1 MDQNKRVRY
10 VKEDRGRF
18 FYQRRIPKHLH
29 HVLGETKWQRP
40 CGNVSYAKAV
50 QMIVGWTEEHDALIS
65 RSKTPDGLARIK
77 AELRSEI
84 RKFEDE
90 NFSGTQKIIAQVDI
104 VSGEMIDVDGAE
116 YDWKSA
122 RQELA
127 EIDNLRNP
135 TRPPKSEHAQ
145 ILAKIH
151 RANSG
156 KKFGMDVELP
166 PYPEYQRILQ
176 GLEAEGLRAR
186 IRLTA
191 NFPTPIDDLE
201 YADLLTTLLNDHF
214 FPGQEKPLDGDE
226 RDDYELIKR
235 KIERRLSECQPD
247 PMTITKVAERY
258 FAFNGIRTTT
268 AAKYRREILRLVK
281 ISGDV
286 PVQHVTIS
294 QLKELRDNLVTQI
307 KPASVHAVF
316 TPIKGM
322 LGYAM
327 NEQIIETN
335 PMYSVSLPRDKRP
348 LEERKW
354 KKFEP
359 IEASIIYKSM
369 HDAWG
374 SPSPNLTE
382 ERRLALLMLVKVL
395 MFSGMRPIEAL
406 RLKPSDVT
414 DRTINI
420 HGSKTESSTRVVPL
434 HPELSDFP
442 AWISKGGLDA
452 FESIKTDKVG
462 SLRYNFTRLIRVQ
475 MPNPIDDKKKGLYSL
490 RSTFVNAMRRAGAD
504 IQMQRAILGHKEAGA
519 IRHYDDGPEFELKYM
534 SVAKTD
540 PRK

>member
-1 MDQNKRVRY
+1 MDQSKRVRY
-10 VKEDRGRF
+10 VKVDRGRF

-29 HVLGETKWQRP
+29 DVLEETKWQRR

-77 AELRSEI
+77 AELRSEM
-84 RKFEDE
+84 REFEDE
-90 NFSGTQKIIAQVDI
+90 NFAGTQKIIAQVDI
-104 VSGEMIDVDGAE
+104 VSGQIIDGDWAE
-116 YDWKSA
+116 CDWKSA
-122 RQELA
+122 KQELS

-176 GLEAEGLRAR
+176 GLEAESLKAR

-201 YADLLTTLLNDHF
+201 YADLLTTLLKDHF
-214 FPGQEKPLDGDE
+214 FTGQEKPLDGDE

-258 FAFNGIRTTT
+258 FAFNGIKTAT
-268 AAKYRREILRLVK
+268 AAKYRREIQRLVK

-322 LGYAM
+322 FAYAM

-335 PMYSVSLPRDKRP
+335 PTHSISLPRDKRP

-359 IEASIIYKSM
+359 IEVSKIYQSM
-369 HDAWG
+369 YDFWG
-374 SPSPNLTE
+374 SPNPNLTD
-382 ERRLALLMLVKVL
+382 ERRMALLMLVKVL

-414 DRTINI
+414 DRSINI

-434 HPELSDFP
+434 HPELTDFP
-442 AWISKGGLDA
+442 NWISKGGLDA
-452 FESIKTDKVG
+452 FDSIKTDKVG
-462 SLRYNFTRLIRVQ
+462 SLRHNFTRLIREQ
-475 MPNPIDDKKKGLYSL
+475 MPHPIDDKQKGLYSL

-519 IRHYDDGPEFELKYM
+519 IRHYDDGPEFELKYNF
-534 SVAKTD
+534 VAKTD

>member
-1 MDQNKRVRY
+1 LR
-10 VKEDRGRF
+10 
-18 FYQRRIPKHLH
+18 
-29 HVLGETKWQRP
+29 TKIF
-40 CGNVSYAKAV
+40 A
-50 QMIVGWTEEHDALIS
+50 
-65 RSKTPDGLARIK
+65 
-77 AELRSEI
+77 
-84 RKFEDE
+84 
-90 NFSGTQKIIAQVDI
+90 GTQKIIAQVDI
-104 VSGEMIDVDGAE
+104 VSGQIIDGDWAE
-116 YDWKSA
+116 CDWKSA
-122 RQELA
+122 KQELS

-176 GLEAEGLRAR
+176 GLEAEGLKAR

-201 YADLLTTLLNDHF
+201 YADLLTTLLKDHF
-214 FPGQEKPLDGDE
+214 FTGQEKPLDGDE

-258 FAFNGIRTTT
+258 FAFNGIKTAT
-268 AAKYRREILRLVK
+268 AAKYRREIQRLVK

-322 LGYAM
+322 FAYAM

-335 PMYSVSLPRDKRP
+335 PTHSISLPRDKRP

-359 IEASIIYKSM
+359 IEVSKIYQSM
-369 HDAWG
+369 YDFWG
-374 SPSPNLTE
+374 SPNPNLT
-382 ERRLALLMLVKVL
+382 
-395 MFSGMRPIEAL
+395 
-406 RLKPSDVT
+406 D
-414 DRTINI
+414 
-420 HGSKTESSTRVVPL
+420 
-434 HPELSDFP
+434 
-442 AWISKGGLDA
+442 
-452 FESIKTDKVG
+452 
-462 SLRYNFTRLIRVQ
+462 
-475 MPNPIDDKKKGLYSL
+475 
-490 RSTFVNAMRRAGAD
+490 
-504 IQMQRAILGHKEAGA
+504 
-519 IRHYDDGPEFELKYM
+519 
-534 SVAKTD
+534 
-540 PRK
+540 